1 MLSVGKV
8 LTLKSGERNEYGKT
22 EMFTICLKGKISG
35 SLLPSMNLRI
45 LSLSTE
51 RLTSCE
57 RKRNAIE
64 RLCVRKCFTKKKS
77 KKIKMKKR
85 KKNSSFVVITS
96 RGNTVAWSVNYSV
109 PIPWTSVPAGL
120 HYKALS
126 YLSSTVPS
134 TVNHSTI
141 RSGSLGSTSLGRDWQ
156 SSG

>member
-1 MLSVGKV
+1 MLSVCKV
-8 LTLKSGERNEYGKT
+8 LPLKSAERNEYGKT
-22 EMFTICLKGKISG
+22 EMSTICLKGKISG
-35 SLLPSMNLRI
+35 SLLPSMNSRI

-109 PIPWTSVPAGL
+109 PIPWTSGPLACVTKRCHIYLPPCRLPQRNQKWLPGEHFAG
-120 HYKALS
+120 
-126 YLSSTVPS
+126 
-134 TVNHSTI
+134 
-141 RSGSLGSTSLGRDWQ
+141 SGLAI
-156 SSG
+156 

>member
-1 MLSVGKV
+1 
-8 LTLKSGERNEYGKT
+8 
-22 EMFTICLKGKISG
+22 
-35 SLLPSMNLRI
+35 
-45 LSLSTE
+45 
-51 RLTSCE
+51 
-57 RKRNAIE
+57 
-64 RLCVRKCFTKKKS
+64 
-77 KKIKMKKR
+77 MKKR

-109 PIPWTSVPAGL
+109 PIPWTSEPAGL
-120 HYKALS
+120 RYKALS

>member
-1 MLSVGKV
+1 MS
-8 LTLKSGERNEYGKT
+8 
-22 EMFTICLKGKISG
+22 TICLKGKISG

-109 PIPWTSVPAGL
+109 PTPWTSVPAGL
-120 HYKALS
+120 RHKALS

-134 TVNHSTI
+134 TVNRSAI